1 MDYPILCRRIKVPLV
16 VRRQLSVNDIIVSQR
31 VFGFMRMK
39 RCIVGVRQLDRSPLQ
54 GGEVPSIWFPSLA
67 SLAAVLSDDNRRL
80 LHLIHNKQ
88 PKSLTELAE
97 LSGRKVPNLSRTLR
111 MMADYGLVSL
121 KRNVRD
127 VQPTALATKFLVVL
141 D

>member
-1 MDYPILCRRIKVPLV
+1 MDLT
-16 VRRQLSVNDIIVSQR
+16 
-31 VFGFMRMK
+31 MMK
-39 RCIVGVRQLDRSPLQ
+39 RCIVGVRQPDRPPQKGS
-54 GGEVPSIWFPSLA
+54 EMPSIWFPSLA

-80 LHLIHNKQ
+80 LRLIHDRQ

-121 KRNVRD
+121 QRNVRD
-127 VQPTALATKFLVVL
+127 VQPTALATEFLVVL

>member
-1 MDYPILCRRIKVPLV
+1 
-16 VRRQLSVNDIIVSQR
+16 
-31 VFGFMRMK
+31 MK
-39 RCIVGVRQLDRSPLQ
+39 RCIVGVRQPHGSPLR
-54 GGEVPSIWFPSLA
+54 GSEIPSIWFPSLA

-80 LHLIHNKQ
+80 LRLIYEKQ

-111 MMADYGLVSL
+111 LMADYGLVSL
-121 KRNVRD
+121 QRNVRD
-127 VQPTALATKFLVVL
+127 VQPRALATEFLVVL

>member
-1 MDYPILCRRIKVPLV
+1 
-16 VRRQLSVNDIIVSQR
+16 
-31 VFGFMRMK
+31 MK
-39 RCIVGVRQLDRSPLQ
+39 RCIVGIQRPDGAHPRRSGDETPQ
-54 GGEVPSIWFPSLA
+54 IWFSSLR

-80 LHLIHNKQ
+80 LRLIHEKQ

-111 MMADYGLVSL
+111 LMADYGLVSL
-121 KRNVRD
+121 QRNVRD
-127 VQPTALATKFLVVL
+127 VQPTALATEFMVVL

>member
-1 MDYPILCRRIKVPLV
+1 MNLTI
-16 VRRQLSVNDIIVSQR
+16 
-31 VFGFMRMK
+31 MK
-39 RCIVGVRQLDRSPLQ
+39 RCIVGVRQPDRPPKKRS
-54 GGEVPSIWFPSLA
+54 ETPSIWFPSLA

-80 LHLIHNKQ
+80 LRLIHDRQ

-111 MMADYGLVSL
+111 LMADYGLVSL
-121 KRNVRD
+121 QRNVRD
-127 VQPTALATKFLVVL
+127 VQPTALATEFLVVL

>member
-1 MDYPILCRRIKVPLV
+1 MNLTI
-16 VRRQLSVNDIIVSQR
+16 
-31 VFGFMRMK
+31 MK
-39 RCIVGVRQLDRSPLQ
+39 RCIVGVRQPDRPPKKGS
-54 GGEVPSIWFPSLA
+54 ETPSIWFPSLA

-80 LHLIHNKQ
+80 LRLIHDKQ

-111 MMADYGLVSL
+111 MMEGYGLVAL
-121 KRNVRD
+121 TKNARQTR
-127 VQPTALATKFLVVL
+127 PTALATEFLVVL

>member
-1 MDYPILCRRIKVPLV
+1 
-16 VRRQLSVNDIIVSQR
+16 
-31 VFGFMRMK
+31 MK
-39 RCIVGVRQLDRSPLQ
+39 RCIVGIRRSDGSLPQ
-54 GGEVPSIWFPSLA
+54 GLEPPTIWFPSLA

-80 LHLIHNKQ
+80 LRLIHDKQ

-111 MMADYGLVSL
+111 LMAEYGLVSL
-121 KRNVRD
+121 HRNARD
-127 VQPTALATKFLVVL
+127 VQPTALATEFLVVL

>member
-1 MDYPILCRRIKVPLV
+1 
-16 VRRQLSVNDIIVSQR
+16 
-31 VFGFMRMK
+31 MK
-39 RCIVGVRQLDRSPLQ
+39 RCIVGVRQPNSSPPPQ

-67 SLAAVLSDDNRRL
+67 SLAAVLSDDNRHL
-80 LHLIHNKQ
+80 LRLIHDKQ

-121 KRNVRD
+121 QRNVRD
-127 VQPTALATKFLVVL
+127 VQPTALATEFLVVL

>member
-1 MDYPILCRRIKVPLV
+1 MNPPI
-16 VRRQLSVNDIIVSQR
+16 
-31 VFGFMRMK
+31 MK
-39 RCIVGVRQLDRSPLQ
+39 RCIVGVRQPDRLSPK
-54 GGEVPSIWFPSLA
+54 GSETPSIWFPSLA

-80 LHLIHNKQ
+80 LRLIHDRQ

-111 MMADYGLVSL
+111 LMADYGLVSL
-121 KRNVRD
+121 QRNVRD
-127 VQPTALATKFLVVL
+127 VQPTALATEFLVVL

>member
-1 MDYPILCRRIKVPLV
+1 
-16 VRRQLSVNDIIVSQR
+16 
-31 VFGFMRMK
+31 MK
-39 RCIVGVRQLDRSPLQ
+39 RCIVGVRQLDSSAPPQ

-80 LHLIHNKQ
+80 LHLIHDKQ
-88 PKSLTELAE
+88 PKSLTELAG

-111 MMADYGLVSL
+111 TMSDYGLVSL
-121 KRNVRD
+121 QRNVRD
-127 VQPTALATKFLVVL
+127 VQPTALATEFLIVL

>member
-1 MDYPILCRRIKVPLV
+1 
-16 VRRQLSVNDIIVSQR
+16 
-31 VFGFMRMK
+31 MK
-39 RCIVGVRQLDRSPLQ
+39 RCIVGIQRPDGSHPPPYRS
-54 GGEVPSIWFPSLA
+54 EAPSIWFPSLG

-80 LHLIHNKQ
+80 LRLIYEQQ

-111 MMADYGLVSL
+111 LMADYGLVSL
-121 KRNVRD
+121 QRNVRD
-127 VQPTALATKFLVVL
+127 VQPTALVTEFLVVL

>member
-1 MDYPILCRRIKVPLV
+1 MDYPIWGRRIKVPLV
-16 VRRQLSVNDIIVSQR
+16 VRQCLSVDDIIVSQR

-39 RCIVGVRQLDRSPLQ
+39 RCIVGVRQLDRPPQQ

-80 LHLIHNKQ
+80 LHLIHDKQ

-97 LSGRKVPNLSRTLR
+97 LSGRKVSNLSRTLR

-121 KRNVRD
+121 QRNMRD
-127 VQPTALATKFLVVL
+127 VQPAALATKFLVVL